1 MQEIECKSLG
11 SHDVPSKDSI
21 PAFRAVCTRST
32 DTTNGILAASPSM
45 QIHVLQIRASLPNEP
60 SSLARL
66 NVGTAV
72 KDRGRPIHPPPP
84 SLSSQKSR
92 VESTHIGQHLVYLFH
107 LLIYLPSKVG
117 QKFPQELL
125 VVSALLHGLVPV
137 DYTIGGHDC
146 SLVLCVVVSI
156 GDVVSAL
163 LPYYESH
170 LFDFL
175 TDCR

>member
-1 MQEIECKSLG
+1 MMCRQKIR
-11 SHDVPSKDSI
+11 
-21 PAFRAVCTRST
+21 FRLFVQFVRDLQTRPTEFWLHS
-32 DTTNGILAASPSM
+32 GWQL
-45 QIHVLQIRASLPNEP
+45 QILQIRASLPNEP
-60 SSLARL
+60 SSLVRL
-66 NVGTAV
+66 NVGTAL

-137 DYTIGGHDC
+137 DYTLGGHDC

-163 LPYYESH
+163 LPYYE
-170 LFDFL
+170 
-175 TDCR
+175 

>member
-32 DTTNGILAASPSM
+32 DTTNGILAAQNVVGSSRL
-45 QIHVLQIRASLPNEP
+45 ILQIRASLPNEP

-66 NVGTAV
+66 NVGTAL

-137 DYTIGGHDC
+137 DYTLGGHDC

-163 LPYYESH
+163 LPYYE
-170 LFDFL
+170 
-175 TDCR
+175 